1 MTEKELQ
8 ELIDSI
14 SAGNK
19 NFNTLSAYRKLWNHP
34 AMKEKM
40 SDFLSF
46 VKARDTEAI
55 DLWAKNKD
63 TYLALAKQQYGVTDL
78 TPEQV
83 EKAEKTFRKN
93 TKSFAVKKY
102 LMERFL
108 ENKADSHGTV
118 ANDTELTVL
127 SDIMGVGTW
136 NPSDRSV
143 DISKEV
149 AIALGIE
156 AVAIAAG
163 LLTAG
168 A

>member
-1 MTEKELQ
+1 
-8 ELIDSI
+8 
-14 SAGNK
+14 
-19 NFNTLSAYRKLWNHP
+19 
-34 AMKEKM
+34 MKEKM
-40 SDFLSF
+40 TGFLTF

-63 TYLALAKQQYGVTDL
+63 TYLALAREQYGVTDL

-83 EKAEKTFRKN
+83 KRAEEVFRSN

-108 ENKADSHGTV
+108 EKKADSHGII
-118 ANDTELTVL
+118 AKDTELTVL
-127 SDIMGVGTW
+127 SDIMGVGTF
-136 NPSDRSV
+136 NLSDRSKE
-143 DISKEV
+143 ISREV
-149 AIALGIE
+149 AINIGIE

>member
-1 MTEKELQ
+1 M
-8 ELIDSI
+8 ELIDAI

-19 NFNTLSAYRKLWNHP
+19 NFNTLPAYRKLWNHP
-34 AMKEKM
+34 AMKEKIA
-40 SDFLSF
+40 DFLAF
-46 VKARDTEAI
+46 VKARDAEAI

-63 TYLALAKQQYGVTDL
+63 TYLTLAREQYGVTDL

-83 EKAEKTFRKN
+83 KRAEETFRKN

-108 ENKADSHGTV
+108 EKKADSRGTV
-118 ANDTELTVL
+118 AKDTELTIL
-127 SDIMGVGTW
+127 SDIMGVGRF
-136 NPSDRSV
+136 NLSDRSKE
-143 DISKEV
+143 ISQEV
-149 AIALGIE
+149 AINIGIE

-168 A
+168 V